1 MRIVWHM
8 HSCFEVEGSAT
19 VVIDPHDGRSIGV
32 KPPSLKADLVLITHD
47 HFDHNAIRVVKG
59 DYVMLKDVAPRRVKS
74 VSVRGTTAFHD
85 DVQGE
90 KRGRMNIFQFTM
102 DGIRFCHLGDLGHL
116 LTDKQVQEIGQ
127 VDVLFVP
134 VGGVFTIDGAQAQ
147 ELVRRMSPRVA
158 IPMHFRVGGLSLSI
172 HNADE
177 FLSGL
182 PEDRVVRVGNEVE
195 FEKDELPEST
205 EYWVFSQ

>member
-1 MRIVWHM
+1 M

-59 DYVMLKDVAPRRVKS
+59 DYVMLKDVAPKRVKS

>member
-1 MRIVWHM
+1 M

-59 DYVMLKDVAPRRVKS
+59 DYLMLKDVAPKRVKS
-74 VSVRGTTAFHD
+74 VSVRGITAFHD

-147 ELVRRMSPRVA
+147 ELVRRMSPKVA

>member
-1 MRIVWHM
+1 M

>member
-1 MRIVWHM
+1 M

-102 DGIRFCHLGDLGHL
+102 DDIRFCHLGDLGHL
-116 LTDKQVQEIGQ
+116 LTDRQVQEIGQ

-182 PEDRVVRVGNEVE
+182 PEDRVMRVGNEVE
-195 FEKDELPEST
+195 FEKEELPEST